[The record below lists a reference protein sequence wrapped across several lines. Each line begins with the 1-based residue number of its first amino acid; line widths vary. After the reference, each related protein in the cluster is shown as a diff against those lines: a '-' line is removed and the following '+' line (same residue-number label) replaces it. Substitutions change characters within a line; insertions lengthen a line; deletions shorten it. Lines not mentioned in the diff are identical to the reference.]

1 MLFLL
6 GDLRKSLFF
15 TIIRTFI
22 DQLKSRMLY
31 TKSQRVKGEKGT
43 KGNVLFT
50 VLKLLK
56 ES

>member
-31 TKSQRVKGEKGT
+31 TKCQRVKGEKGT